1 MLLAVV
7 VHGIVGDV
15 LSIDFILI
23 SVFIFKMKNNEYNII
38 RIPSKLAKKD
48 LYINTKA
55 WQKLKCEINW
65 LNILHLRKIF
75 LQGRYFYFLNIKSY
89 AFPIFRV
96 DS

>member
-38 RIPSKLAKKD
+38 RIPSKLAKKGFV
-48 LYINTKA
+48 YQHKSMA
-55 WQKLKCEINW
+55 
-65 LNILHLRKIF
+65 KIEM
-75 LQGRYFYFLNIKSY
+75 
-89 AFPIFRV
+89 
-96 DS
+96 